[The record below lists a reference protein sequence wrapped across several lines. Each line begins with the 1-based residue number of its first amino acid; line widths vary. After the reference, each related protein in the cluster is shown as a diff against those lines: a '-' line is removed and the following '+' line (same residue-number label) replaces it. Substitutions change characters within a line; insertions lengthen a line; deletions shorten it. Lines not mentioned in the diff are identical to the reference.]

1 MLVGLCQQNPTVGAL
16 EANSDSIIEAYRAA
30 ASLGARLAVFGELA
44 VCGYPPEDLVLRRQF
59 VVDCRSQLDRIAAAT
74 GDCAAVVG
82 FPELAPDG
90 RRFNAVAVCRNG
102 RVELVYRKQH
112 LPTYD
117 VFDEERCFDPGPPDQ
132 PLYELDGLRIGISI
146 CEDVW
151 MPDGPVAAQ
160 IAAGA
165 QLLVVVNGSPF
176 HQGRLV
182 EREALLLRRAS
193 EAKVPIVYVNQ
204 VGGQDD
210 LVFDG
215 GSMVVGPDGVRHRVA
230 QFDDTMAVVDTDLAG
245 EVAAPLD
252 PWAETWAALTL
263 GTRDYARKNGFTDA
277 VLGLSGG
284 VDSALVAVIAA
295 DALGPERVHG
305 VLMPSRYSSDH
316 SVGDAEELCR
326 RVGID
331 CRTIPIEPAHAAFL
345 DLLAPSIAPHRDAGR
360 GPSPDGADLTDENL
374 QARVRGVL
382 LMALSNEFGW
392 LVVATG
398 NKSEAAVGYSTLYGD
413 TVGGLSVIKDV
424 FKTGVYEL
432 CRWRNAAGDGE
443 LIPEHILTKPPSAE
457 LRPGQT
463 DQQSLPPYDVL
474 DPILSGYVDGDSTPG
489 ELIAAGFDAA
499 VVHRVCSLVDH
510 SEYKRRQTPPGLRVM
525 RKAFGRDRRV
535 PITNRYR

>member
-1 MLVGLCQQNPTVGAL
+1 VLVGLCQQNPTVGAL
-16 EANSDSIIEAYRAA
+16 EANSDSIIEGYRAA
-30 ASLGARLAVFGELA
+30 ASLGARIAVFGELA
-44 VCGYPPEDLVLRRQF
+44 VSGYPPEDLVLRRQF
-59 VVDCRSQLDRIAAAT
+59 LVDCRAQLDRIAAAT
-74 GDCAAVVG
+74 GGCAAVVG
-82 FPELAPDG
+82 FPELGDDG
-90 RRFNAVAVCRNG
+90 HRYNSAAVCRNG

-117 VFDEERCFDPGPPDQ
+117 VFDEERCFEPGAPDQ
-132 PLYELDGLRIGISI
+132 PLYELDGVRIGVSI
-146 CEDVW
+146 CEDIW
-151 MPDGPVAAQ
+151 MADGPVARQA
-160 IAAGA
+160 AAGA

-182 EREALLLRRAS
+182 EREAMLLQRAS
-193 EAKVPIVYVNQ
+193 EARVPVVYVNQ

-215 GSMVVGPDGVRHRVA
+215 GSMVVGPDGVRHRTV
-230 QFDDTMAVVDTDLAG
+230 QFAESLTVIDTDLAG
-245 EVAAPLD
+245 EVEPPLD
-252 PWAETWAALTL
+252 PWAETWSALVL

-295 DALGPERVHG
+295 DALGPEHVHA
-305 VLMPSRYSSDH
+305 VLMPSRYSSGH
-316 SVGDAEELCR
+316 SVDDAEELCR

-331 CRTIPIEPAHAAFL
+331 CRTIAIEAAHSAFL
-345 DLLAPSIAPHRDAGR
+345 DLLMPSLAQHRDAGG
-360 GPSPDGADLTDENL
+360 GPAPGGQDLTDENL

-413 TVGGLSVIKDV
+413 TVGGLAVIKDV

-432 CRWRNAAGDGE
+432 CDWRNAQGDGE
-443 LIPEHILTKPPSAE
+443 LIPEHILTKAPSAE

-474 DPILSGYVDGDSTPG
+474 DRILSGYVDGDATPS
-489 ELIAAGFDAA
+489 ELVEAGFDHD
-499 VVHRVCSLVDH
+499 VVQRICTLVDH
-510 SEYKRRQTPPGLRVM
+510 AEYKRRQTPPGLRVM